1 MWNLVHT
8 DAEKKAT
15 TDKPGRHLL
24 STEQEMAWDTGIAR
38 TRDSGNSIHFLRQ
51 FSSYAQV
58 IIQNLSVTCLI
69 ISWRVDKNRQLRNQ
83 GMPETEDKHF
93 FQHTDLLFEV
103 MIDQIARKKVIWKT
117 MDYPNK
123 CIKITLPDG
132 TLFQLTESGAI
143 CSGCLLDEKI
153 N

>member
-15 TDKPGRHLL
+15 TDKRHLL

-58 IIQNLSVTCLI
+58 IIQNLSVTHLI

-93 FQHTDLLFEV
+93 FQLTDLLF
-103 MIDQIARKKVIWKT
+103 T
-117 MDYPNK
+117 NK
-123 CIKITLPDG
+123 FLSEGTFLYSVYSLFRSKNKLYCISWTI
-132 TLFQLTESGAI
+132 FQ
-143 CSGCLLDEKI
+143 KFFY
-153 N
+153 